1 MAKMIK
7 GFKTLAQAKGM
18 ARPSLRFRGDHKQME
33 QFTQHPS
40 LTILFEFKSKTNEL
54 KTQSHLES
62 SHGITSTS
70 IMPSFK
76 VIRQSEIPLWI
87 TIIANVLLQSQ
98 YHAILRR
105 PAFARFMAVPHY
117 AYLQLKMPGPH
128 GVITISG
135 SFVRSDRC
143 DKDFHKIAE
152 AFIGHQDSRT
162 QGLVEEALP

>member
-18 ARPSLRFRGDHKQME
+18 ATPSLRFRGDHKQME

-76 VIRQSEIPLWI
+76 VIRQVKFHYGLQ
-87 TIIANVLLQSQ
+87 LLQMGCYSTPPPTQ
-98 YHAILRR
+98 DLVLRSKPETTQDTQNGDDLR
-105 PAFARFMAVPHY
+105 APTLLPSPNDVP
-117 AYLQLKMPGPH
+117 
-128 GVITISG
+128 TES
-135 SFVRSDRC
+135 S
-143 DKDFHKIAE
+143 
-152 AFIGHQDSRT
+152 
-162 QGLVEEALP
+162 